1 MSTVNK
7 TVAKTAAVDGG
18 GDETV
23 DLVDIGLN
31 LADSRFAADY
41 VAVLDR
47 ARAAGVGAAVLTGT
61 SETGSLRVVE
71 LCRELAM
78 EFPGMLRCT
87 VGVHPHEARH
97 WRAHTRAVIAGLASA
112 EEVVAIGETGLDHCR
127 DVSPRD
133 VQERVFVEQLQLA
146 AELDLPVFLHE
157 RDAHR
162 RQFEILKTFRD
173 VIKDGVI
180 HCFTGDRD
188 SLFRYLDLD
197 LHIGITGWVCDER
210 RGRELSTVVAHI
222 PLDRL
227 MLETDAP
234 YLLPRNLA
242 PLPRN
247 RRNEPAYLPWVLQG
261 VAACRPESVAAIAA
275 ATTAN
280 ARRFFR
286 FPE

>member
-1 MSTVNK
+1 VNK
-7 TVAKTAAVDGG
+7 TVVKAAGLDGG

-23 DLVDIGLN
+23 HLVDIGLN

-41 VAVLDR
+41 VAVLER
-47 ARAAGVGAAVLTGT
+47 ACAAGVGAAVLTGI
-61 SETGSLRVVE
+61 SETGSLRVLE

-78 EFPGMLRCT
+78 EFPGILRCT

-97 WRAHTRAVIAGLASA
+97 WRAHTRTVIADLASA
-112 EEVVAIGETGLDHCR
+112 AEVVAIGETGLDYYR
-127 DVSPRD
+127 DVSPRE
-133 VQERVFVEQLQLA
+133 VQERVFVEQLELA
-146 AELDLPVFLHE
+146 AEVGLPVFLHE

-162 RQFEILKTFRD
+162 RQFEILKTYRD

-210 RGRELSTVVAHI
+210 RGRELAAVVAHI

-234 YLLPRNLA
+234 YLLPRNLT

-247 RRNEPAYLPWVLQG
+247 RRNEPAYLPWVLHG
-261 VAACRPESVAAIAA
+261 VAACRPESTATIAA